1 MSNDFN
7 FDTLFGNLKG
17 KSNCDTCGY
26 KAYSDKLKRIKAMMI
41 AVKKQALQAPT
52 RAEYLEL
59 VEKGFNRIGKEV
71 K

>member
-1 MSNDFN
+1 MDSNI
-7 FDTLFGNLKG
+7 FDTLFSGTAKT
-17 KSNCDTCGY
+17 NCDTCGY
-26 KAYSDKLKRIKAMMI
+26 KAKANKIKAMMI
-41 AVKKQALQAPT
+41 ATKKQALQAPT